1 MNKTTGIDHLSAAPL
16 LPESTAPWWEDGKSI
31 ADGVQEPAFLARGIM
46 ALWRRLR
53 GWLVQPLAQ
62 QDPLTCSESLLALLA
77 WERDITRFKGEPL
90 DLFRKRV
97 KFAFINARDAGG
109 TAGFVDIFG
118 RFDITLRA
126 QMERIDGMDWDI
138 ILLLLDEHS
147 DQLTERLTHELV
159 KQYRRTCRRYEV
171 GVTAFTDQQQLGC
184 AEFSAC
190 YQTITASTDVEL
202 AGSVWG
208 HCVRA
213 AQPISASYVTT
224 EAKWPKS

>member
-1 MNKTTGIDHLSAAPL
+1 MNDTPRIDHNASAPA
-16 LPESTAPWWEDGKSI
+16 LPQAAAPWWEDGQTI
-31 ADGVQEPAFLARGIM
+31 TDGVKEPAFLAHGIM
-46 ALWRRLR
+46 AFWQSIRR
-53 GWLVQPLAQ
+53 WLLTPLAE
-62 QDPLTCSESLLALLA
+62 QDPLTCTPALLELIA

-97 KFAFINARDAGG
+97 KFAFINARAAGG

-126 QMERIDGMDWDI
+126 QMERIDGMEWDI

-147 DQLTERLTHELV
+147 DQLTERLAHELV
-159 KQYRRTCRRYEV
+159 KQYRRTCRRYDV
-171 GVTAFTDQQQLGC
+171 GVTAFTDQQLGC
-184 AEFSAC
+184 AEFSAS
-190 YQTITASTDVEL
+190 YQTITASTDVDL